1 MATALTKRF
10 LARSETRLQVSIS
23 AIFALL
29 ILPALGAIIVFSYYE
44 NVRNLN
50 NVAQRS
56 IDRAR
61 DEAIGMG
68 ADFFEPVAATI
79 RLVAEVATTRPDF
92 FRTEESRNILY
103 DALISAPQIDAVYT
117 SFEDGY
123 HRVVTRMDA
132 DRRRSDPR
140 IPDLANWHSS
150 YIDAYSAGEER
161 GRHRRFFETWPK
173 PIGGYTEPTTFKVQT
188 LPHYNAARE
197 NIGFGLT
204 EPFINPDTGYPII
217 SMAYPI
223 LVDGKF
229 DGAASANITMD
240 VLSKF
245 LDTHRASPHSITL
258 MTDRIGNVIA
268 HPVVSK
274 GMWRSKGR
282 IVLATLSQLD
292 EPQVVKAAQLRK
304 ALGVDRFSFELES
317 DGKEYVALFS
327 TIPNK
332 FFKEWEVVV
341 VTPIDD
347 FVGALKQTNRKLIW
361 LMAALVVLESAMIY
375 LMAKKISRPIEIVSG
390 AIERIRS
397 LSFGQKPFP
406 VSRVREIDQL
416 QKATVLLDNAL
427 RSFSVFVPVGL
438 VRGLIESGK
447 PLAPA
452 VEPRFMT
459 IFFSD
464 LENFTT
470 ISEQLSP
477 QDLSEQ
483 TSQYFETV
491 TVAVTEEQGTIDK
504 FIGDSVMAFWGAP
517 AALDD
522 HVYRACLAALKASRR
537 MKRLNAEWANEG
549 RTPMPMRIGVHCANV
564 VVGNVGSP
572 QRLSYTVMGDGV
584 NVASRIEGLN
594 KQFGTSICISDSV
607 YERVADRVVARAL
620 GRVPVKGRET
630 EIMVYELLGI
640 AGSGDPELRA
650 DQASA

>member
-1 MATALTKRF
+1 
-10 LARSETRLQVSIS
+10 
-23 AIFALL
+23 
-29 ILPALGAIIVFSYYE
+29 
-44 NVRNLN
+44 
-50 NVAQRS
+50 
-56 IDRAR
+56 
-61 DEAIGMG
+61 
-68 ADFFEPVAATI
+68 
-79 RLVAEVATTRPDF
+79 
-92 FRTEESRNILY
+92 
-103 DALISAPQIDAVYT
+103 
-117 SFEDGY
+117 
-123 HRVVTRMDA
+123 MDA

-173 PIGGYTEPTTFKVQT
+173 SIGGYTEPTTFKVQT

-197 NIGFGLT
+197 NLGFALT
-204 EPFINPDTGYPII
+204 EPIINPDTGYPVV

-223 LVDGKF
+223 RVDDKF

-245 LDTHRASPHSITL
+245 LDTHRASPNSITL
-258 MTDRIGNVIA
+258 MADRIGNVIA

-282 IVLATLSQLD
+282 IALATLLQLD

-304 ALGVDRFSFELES
+304 VLGVDRFSFELES

-327 TIPNK
+327 AIPNK
-332 FFKEWEVVV
+332 FSKEWEVVV

-347 FVGALKQTNRKLIW
+347 FVGALKGTNRKLIW

-375 LMAKKISRPIEIVSG
+375 FMAKKISRPIEIVSG

-397 LSFGQKPFP
+397 LSFSQEPFP

-416 QKATVLLDNAL
+416 QKATVLLDSAL

-549 RTPMPMRIGVHCANV
+549 RRPMPMRIGVHCANV

-607 YERVADRVVARAL
+607 YERVAGRVVARAL